1 MTRIARA
8 LMALLFAGFPGAAV
22 AAGADLSN
30 SAFGATPYTLSPT
43 CDLAKL
49 VVVNVTLRNSG
60 DAATNSIPLR
70 ALDETKELSGEA
82 TVSPIAPGA
91 SRDVQLLM
99 HAAAPPSAGTHV
111 ITVFFAPL
119 RAMKALPVQV
129 PPNLCAKPVTP
140 VSGIS
145 EGTTAVRAATAPRS
159 FDAQADARMR
169 FAALKRLPVRTV
181 RRTQR
186 VADPNASVQDVGVA
200 ETVSHAVAD
209 AQNFCNYH
217 PLAIARAKGDV
228 TPGGMITLT
237 GACFGSVSGHA
248 RMLGQFPGGTV
259 DLAVR
264 SWTDDSVT
272 AVVPAGLSGIPDLPV
287 DLVLAR
293 ARPNRSVHG
302 EIVSS
307 PVRMRFIAARETT
320 LSGYRYLNPL
330 TCVGGDTYSWDYIAD
345 RPLQNA
351 CGVGDAWGAALGNEG
366 RFGWAS
372 HMRKNGTADS
382 GIDRWQ
388 LRLPLGWRFDS
399 LGLQAESAESSV
411 DQTLDPTNVTFT
423 VSWRT
428 VHKKYNRTYGK
439 DATFSEYEDGSY
451 AVYVYALAPRGL

>member
-49 VVVNVTLRNSG
+49 MVVNVTLRNSG

-82 TVSPIAPGA
+82 TVSPIAPSA
-91 SRDVQLLM
+91 SRDVQLPM
-99 HAAAPPSAGTHV
+99 RAAAPPSAGTHV

-140 VSGIS
+140 VS
-145 EGTTAVRAATAPRS
+145 ATAPRS

-181 RRTQR
+181 RSTQR
-186 VADPNASVQDVGVA
+186 VADPNASVQDVGVP
-200 ETVSHAVAD
+200 EYVSHAVAD

-217 PLAIARAKGDV
+217 PLAIARARGDV
-228 TPGGMITLT
+228 TPGGTITLT

-272 AVVPAGLSGIPDLPV
+272 AVVPAGLSGVPDLPV

-302 EIVSS
+302 EIVSL
-307 PVRMRFIAARETT
+307 PVRMRFISARETT
-320 LSGYRYLNPL
+320 LNGYRYLNPL
-330 TCVGGDTYSWDYIAD
+330 TCAGGVDYRWDYTAD
-345 RPLQNA
+345 RPLQNG
-351 CGVGDAWGAALGNEG
+351 CGVGDALGAALGNDG
-366 RFGWAS
+366 RFGWAN
-372 HMRKNGTADS
+372 HMRENGKADS

-423 VSWRT
+423 ISWRT

-451 AVYVYALAPRGL
+451 VVYVYALAPRGL